1 MGKQMPLPASLGSN
15 YVQRMSR
22 MCQRQRTPP
31 SSKPRSAYFSA
42 PIASTWIS
50 FSGK

>member
-22 MCQRQRTPP
+22 MCQRRPMPQTGG
-31 SSKPRSAYFSA
+31 PRANYFSA

-50 FSGK
+50 FRGR